1 MAEAAIDTDRL
12 FFALSDKT
20 RRQLLAQLALGPRTV
35 SDLARALGISVAA
48 TMQHLAILEETRLA
62 ATEKSG
68 RVRTCRI
75 DSRGFNALESW
86 TRSHRTLWEMRV
98 DRLGEMLGNIG
109 QGGST
114 TGN

>member
-1 MAEAAIDTDRL
+1 MAEAPIDTDRL

-20 RRQLLAQLALGPRTV
+20 RRHLLAQLALGPKTV

-48 TMQHLAILEETRLA
+48 TMQHLAILEEAGLA
-62 ATEKSG
+62 ATEKNG

-86 TRSHRTLWEMRV
+86 TRSHRMLWEMRV
-98 DRLGEMLGNIG
+98 DRLSEMLGNMG
-109 QGGST
+109 KDDSGSDD
-114 TGN
+114 